1 MIGDKKMEVVQR
13 KDIYRCRMK
22 VIMKNWG
29 GGVLAKTEIDFRKKY
44 KYVWHHL
51 LGSEHICDVL

>member
-1 MIGDKKMEVVQR
+1 MEVVQR

-22 VIMKNWG
+22 VVMRNWRG
-29 GGVLAKTEIDFRKKY
+29 GGSLQKLKLTPEKKY

>member
-1 MIGDKKMEVVQR
+1 MEVVQG

-22 VIMKNWG
+22 VGVRNWG
-29 GGVLAKTEIDFRKKY
+29 WDLARTEIDSRKKY